1 MATAEQ
7 YRQYF
12 DSLPKDSNGRAI
24 LGTPIDS
31 SVFQQQHPNSVSKLS
46 PITQELV
53 QANQQ
58 VAAEAYA
65 SRRDASTLKDLAS
78 KGGIQGQAAANEL
91 SKRGLIPSYNQ
102 TPSGYIPATQT
113 QSSPVSTQQFADPT
127 PSGKFSA
134 GIKFQPPSTLG
145 GQVGSAVGG
154 IAGSVAGS
162 ATASSVFGSQSG
174 FGAMIGGGIGG
185 IIGGAIAGG
194 LVGTG
199 TGGLGSLAAYAAGS
213 LFGSFVGS
221 FIGGGLDALGN
232 WLWNNKPKGNDKG
245 KNWKNPESEGV
256 YINPS
261 ASYFVLFQFNGSN
274 GVRYGGSAFSGQILT
289 EEKPSEAELKQG
301 QPVPGLDLQNFY
313 FAQGPND
320 IIVKT
325 SDRTIAYWIKF
336 PRNIDYSGSLIE
348 AYRSDGLPNINPNQN
363 SNFVPNNP
371 SPVYVPPPFVINAVN
386 QNDQDKNFVPRSQQ
400 EKSDPSPEL
409 APNQDAK
416 PNPVY
421 PDGVKDPTPN
431 ANSQPKAGIAPNSPV
446 APTGKPNSPLE
457 TRSAGNTQ
465 NRTGTVPT
473 PSASNP
479 LATPERIAQPTPSPI
494 KQNPTGTPNTPP
506 SPDFGAIAL
515 GITALGITTGSVLT
529 GVDYLKNKADKIDN
543 QTSSTAQQTNAKQG
557 VCDAMQPQQC
567 GYEGV
572 KQATAEATDP
582 IKQTATAMLGLL
594 QALNTF
600 LLSNIGKIL
609 DLLNRQVVD
618 RILATTTFAMTLHN
632 ALMLSQGV
640 GDTVGS
646 IVDNIL
652 NLTGLS
658 FKNSEGATVGAGEV
672 IGANF
677 RNFMISVI
685 GQENYTTLSTTFA
698 QANRI
703 YQAGMNIAN
712 NVQSILD
719 SAASVAQSTGIN
731 VAKIGNALRDNHV
744 VSPREYEHMDDSAI
758 GNRPTKLSRF
768 QQLTTT
774 ISDADSNLQNLA
786 SITGSVVSIKDS
798 VKQSKD
804 DIKAFNDARDAN
816 SQANKDAK
824 EAIQQQI
831 KELKPLTEITIAKRE
846 EDN

>member
-31 SVFQQQHPNSVSKLS
+31 SVFQQQHPSSVSKLS

-199 TGGLGSLAAYAAGS
+199 TGGLGSVAAYAAGS

-245 KNWKNPESEGV
+245 KN
-256 YINPS
+256 YINLPS
-261 ASYFVLFQFNGSN
+261 SSVGQSQGVLYRITVQTINT
-274 GVRYGGSAFSGQILT
+274 SGQLT
-289 EEKPSEAELKQG
+289 TSTDNGFGALGGIFIENGMMKLSSSSGESAVLLARLWEVKDGDPANVQIVSIVRADG
-301 QPVPGLDLQNFY
+301 QPDSD
-313 FAQGPND
+313 PN
-320 IIVKT
+320 VT
-325 SDRTIAYWIKF
+325 
-336 PRNIDYSGSLIE
+336 
-348 AYRSDGLPNINPNQN
+348 PNN
-363 SNFVPNNP
+363 SNPFSPNNP

-582 IKQTATAMLGLL
+582 IKQTATANNGLLQTLLGLL

-618 RILATTTFAMTLHN
+618 RVLAITTFAMTLHN
-632 ALMLSQGV
+632 ALMLSQGI

-646 IVDNIL
+646 IVDSIL

-703 YQAGMNIAN
+703 YQAGMNIVN